1 MPPTAPRP
9 IQQMPGQPQ
18 PPYGYPSQP
27 PAYGAGQTQPYPP
40 YQQQQ
45 PQPWGGQPAPQ
56 RYPTVPYGTAPQYV
70 GAAPEKKSSMLGIIG
85 FAVVVLSTLVAI
97 VLAAGSGPAFSQYL
111 AIFPPNATQEQ
122 IQQILNSMTPA
133 EQQALGSAFVGP
145 LLGVTVAS
153 IAGFIGWI
161 VSIVATATA
170 RGRGWGIA
178 GIILGVLAPVAI
190 FFAMMAAIVGAL
202 S

>member
-1 MPPTAPRP
+1 MQPA
-9 IQQMPGQPQ
+9 PGQPQ

-27 PAYGAGQTQPYPP
+27 PAYGAGQQQPPYSP

-45 PQPWGGQPAPQ
+45 PQAWGGAQAPQ
-56 RYPTVPYGTAPQYV
+56 RYPAVPYGTTPQYA
-70 GAAPEKKSSMLGIIG
+70 GAARQKKSSMLGIIG
-85 FAVVVLSTLVAI
+85 FAIVALGTI
-97 VLAAGSGPAFSQYL
+97 VAVVLAAGSGPAFSQYL
-111 AIFPPNATQEQ
+111 SIFPPGATQEQ
-122 IQQILNSMTPA
+122 IQQILNNMTPA

-153 IAGFIGWI
+153 IAGFVGWI
-161 VSIVATATA
+161 LSIVATATA

-202 S
+202 GPMS